1 MMRKTCESSFF
12 AMELKLISEATDGIA
27 LRVTGVLKL
36 LYHYKVEAPTQ
47 EMLKALV

>member
-1 MMRKTCESSFF
+1 MVFLHNE
-12 AMELKLISEATDGIA
+12 I

-36 LYHYKVEAPTQ
+36 LYHDKVEAPTQ